1 MSLQIAFIGY
11 GEVGQL
17 FSRELLAKPG
27 VRIAAY
33 DILFDDPERGPGLSA
48 AHPRTVSRRPAAP
61 PRRAVAPIS

>member
-17 FSRELLAKPG
+17 FSRQLLAKPD

-33 DILFDDPERGPGLSA
+33 DILFDDP
-48 AHPRTVSRRPAAP
+48 
-61 PRRAVAPIS
+61 PRRGRS